1 MPKLGCLLNWHL
13 FPGGKWFM
21 MHFSLATWSPTGVFF
36 CPGAQDE
43 QFVYSVLSVPSPWL
57 LYSLQTL
64 LWKQVLIFYSESFIW
79 LYCWSSSAKQ
89 KMCRVPSISHLQM
102 FDLTIAVMLP
112 RGRRGGFTHTREWG
126 GQTKGSC
133 SKAHPTYQ
141 QIQSLLHRHSI
152 SIHNFLPWCKPPLPP
167 PRIYP
172 TYIL

>member
-1 MPKLGCLLNWHL
+1 MLTQLTFVSWWQMIYDAFISSHMITHWCFLLPWCSGWAVCLLCAECTQPL
-13 FPGGKWFM
+13 VTVQSSKPA
-21 MHFSLATWSPTGVFF
+21 LETGTYL
-36 CPGAQDE
+36 G
-43 QFVYSVLSVPSPWL
+43 
-57 LYSLQTL
+57 
-64 LWKQVLIFYSESFIW
+64 SFIW

-112 RGRRGGFTHTREWG
+112 KGRRGGFTHTREWG